1 VIKRCGLVRVS
12 IIVEM
17 ATNTQLDG
25 TIQLPNGRTI
35 PVVISID
42 LAQVENAVPEAADP
56 LLLRAVEV
64 FGKTEKALGW
74 LNSANHELGGR
85 TPREVA
91 GTAEGRDKVL
101 GILVGLEY
109 GFPA

>member
-1 VIKRCGLVRVS
+1 
-12 IIVEM
+12 M

-25 TIQLPNGRTI
+25 TIQLPDGRTI
-35 PVVISID
+35 PVVISVD
-42 LAQVENAVPEAADP
+42 LAQVEHAGPEAESEVMMSPGRWARPADP

-64 FGKTEKALGW
+64 FGKTEKAVDW

-91 GTAEGRDKVL
+91 GTADGRDKVL
-101 GILVGLEY
+101 GILVGLEH

>member
-1 VIKRCGLVRVS
+1 
-12 IIVEM
+12 M

-35 PVVISID
+35 PVVISVD
-42 LAQVENAVPEAADP
+42 LALVEHAGVEVPEP

-64 FGKTEKALGW
+64 FGKTDKALGW
-74 LNSANHELGGR
+74 LNSANYELGGR

-91 GTAEGRDKVL
+91 STAEGR
-101 GILVGLEY
+101 
-109 GFPA
+109 

>member
-1 VIKRCGLVRVS
+1 
-12 IIVEM
+12 M

-35 PVVISID
+35 PVVISLD
-42 LAQVENAVPEAADP
+42 LAQVEQPAAAGAPDP

-64 FGKTEKALGW
+64 FGRTDKALGW
-74 LNSANHELGGR
+74 LNSPNHELGGR

-91 GTAEGRDKVL
+91 GSTQGRDQIL
-101 GILVGLEY
+101 GIFASLEH